1 MYGAMD
7 NVITIIESSFLK
19 DLLQDETITDISYN
33 GQNLYFFSS
42 KNGRAF
48 YKKLDNGQ
56 VLTFLRNVANYANV
70 RFSYTDTFLD
80 ISVGKYRL
88 SAMHYALS
96 RFGYKE
102 TLSFALRINHNF
114 LQNNPHYLGPNLSAI
129 LKDIM
134 SAKRSIIISG
144 TTGVGKTTLQKYL
157 LMLLPPNTRV
167 LVIDNV
173 LELGEV
179 HTLNETL
186 DITLWQT
193 KDNDAAAIRE
203 YVERA
208 LRFHPDYLIIAESR
222 GQEMKEILQGA
233 LSGHPNIVT
242 LHADSAEIAYD
253 RVLYL
258 SGASDK
264 EALFNAYPYI
274 IHLAKK
280 SDAQGQVV
288 RYIQKITQYDHQKKT
303 IKTLYSEGKK

>member
-1 MYGAMD
+1 MSHAID
-7 NVITIIESSFLK
+7 NVISIIETSFLK
-19 DLLQDETITDISYN
+19 DLLSDESITDISYN

-42 KNGRAF
+42 KSGRAF
-48 YKKLDNGQ
+48 YKSIDNSQ
-56 VLTFLRNVANYANV
+56 VLTFLRNIANYANV
-70 RFSYTDTFLD
+70 RFSYSDTFLD

-102 TLSFALRINHNF
+102 SLSFALRINHNF
-114 LQNNPHYLGPNLSAI
+114 LARNPHYLGEKLGAI
-129 LKDIM
+129 LQDIM
-134 SAKRSIIISG
+134 SKKRSIIISG

-193 KDNDAAAIRE
+193 KDNKEEAIRE
-203 YVERA
+203 YVQRA

-222 GQEMKEILQGA
+222 GHEMKEILQGA
-233 LSGHPNIVT
+233 ISGHPNIVT

-258 SGASDK
+258 SGSPNKD
-264 EALFNAYPYI
+264 ALYHAYPYV

-280 SDAQGQVV
+280 EDNKGQVK
-288 RYIQKITQYDHQKKT
+288 RYIERITAYDVKTKKIKVIYCEDK
-303 IKTLYSEGKK
+303 E